1 MVSNQLLYT
10 GSTIL
15 PDSFRHSLGKDPINP
30 VAIRSGGDFARIPS
44 RYHPTETL
52 RGNFYHLDSE
62 NSGHFG
68 HLMTEQLSRLWGW
81 PEAKRQ
87 IPDLK
92 LVFRIRHANERKPV
106 LEQRLFTAF
115 GVAPEDIIWI
125 DRPMYLESLVAA
137 TPMWHNLDTPLRASR
152 RSSRGCGTRSPRR

>member
-30 VAIRSGGDFARIPS
+30 IIVRSGGDFARIPR
-44 RYHPTETL
+44 RYPPGSCA
-52 RGNFYHLDSE
+52 GNYYHLDSE

-68 HLMTEQLSRLWGW
+68 HLMTEQLARLWGW
-81 PEAKRQ
+81 PEQEQ

-92 LVFRIRHANERKPV
+92 LVFRIRYPNERKPV
-106 LEQRLFTAF
+106 LERRLFTAF
-115 GVAPEDIIWI
+115 GVAPEDIVWI
-125 DRPMYLESLVAA
+125 DRPIYFESVVAA
-137 TPMWHNLDTPLRASR
+137 TPMWHNPVPHYVHPT
-152 RSSRGCGTRSPRR
+152 SSHGSGTRSPRR